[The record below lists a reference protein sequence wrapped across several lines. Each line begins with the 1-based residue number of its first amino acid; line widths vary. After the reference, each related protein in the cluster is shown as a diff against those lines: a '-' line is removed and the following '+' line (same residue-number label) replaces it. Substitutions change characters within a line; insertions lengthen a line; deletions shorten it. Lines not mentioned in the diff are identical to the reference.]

1 VSVGPMFRRASR
13 RAPRSVLA
21 VLGALAS
28 LAAAALM
35 AHAADPR
42 AAARKPA
49 PAAAVEQKARPVAG
63 DLLDHRF
70 RPLAGK
76 TEVHLRRAYGGKVLL
91 VVNTASKCGFTP
103 QFDALESLHARLAPR
118 GFAVLGFP
126 SGDFAGQEF
135 ADEGEIREFCR
146 LTYGVKFPMFQKV
159 SVVGDAAVPFYRAL
173 AAASGQP
180 PKWNFHKYLIGR
192 DGKVAAVFGSRT
204 APDAPE
210 VLAAI
215 DRALA
220 APAP

>member
-1 VSVGPMFRRASR
+1 MSPGTRLLPHDR
-13 RAPRSVLA
+13 RSVA
-21 VLGALAS
+21 G
-28 LAAAALM
+28 LAARAFAFALLCLAM
-35 AHAADPR
+35 FMPTVMAAD
-42 AAARKPA
+42 
-49 PAAAVEQKARPVAG
+49 G
-63 DLLDHRF
+63 GLLDQRF

-76 TEVHLRRAYGGKVLL
+76 TEVHLGQTYGGKVLL

-126 SGDFAGQEF
+126 SGDFAGQEY
-135 ADEGEIREFCR
+135 ADEKKIREFCR

-159 SVVGDAAVPFYRAL
+159 HVVGDDAVPFYKAL
-173 AAASGQP
+173 AAATGKP

-215 DRALA
+215 ERALA

>member
-1 VSVGPMFRRASR
+1 MSVGPVFRRG
-13 RAPRSVLA
+13 PRPVVAVLA
-21 VLGALAS
+21 ATALV
-28 LAAAALM
+28 AAAAI
-35 AHAADPR
+35 AVVAANP
-42 AAARKPA
+42 KG
-49 PAAAVEQKARPVAG
+49 PAASSPAGPTTRLVAG
-63 DLLDHRF
+63 DLLDHRV

-76 TEVHLRRAYGGKVLL
+76 TEVHLGRTYGGKVLL

-135 ADEGEIREFCR
+135 ADEEEIREFCR
-146 LTYGVKFPMFQKV
+146 LTYGVKFPMFQKG
-159 SVVGDAAVPFYRAL
+159 SVVGEDAVPFYRAL

-215 DRALA
+215 ERALA
-220 APAP
+220 VPAP